1 MKHDHVNHSKRAKT
15 RMAKLQLDLIG
26 WQGGAGDFFKPTTA
40 WAEAESK
47 EIAPDILNTEVK
59 PVHTL
64 NRVYEN
70 TQHKDVSQTFLLPSC
85 WLKEFSMKVQ
95 KTTFFAQS
103 LSEIKNNSYYR
114 NKVKP
119 VMLSL

>member
-1 MKHDHVNHSKRAKT
+1 MKHDHSKRAKT
-15 RMAKLQLDLIG
+15 RMAKLQLDLVLIG

-47 EIAPDILNTEVK
+47 ETVPDILKVLEVK

-64 NRVYEN
+64 NRVYKN

>member
-1 MKHDHVNHSKRAKT
+1 MRAKT
-15 RMAKLQLDLIG
+15 RMAKLQLDLVLKLIG

-47 EIAPDILNTEVK
+47 ETVPDILKVLEVK

>member
-1 MKHDHVNHSKRAKT
+1 MKHDHSKRAKT
-15 RMAKLQLDLIG
+15 RMAKLQLDLVLIG

-47 EIAPDILNTEVK
+47 ETVPDILKVLAVK

-70 TQHKDVSQTFLLPSC
+70 SQHKDVSQTFLLPSC

-114 NKVKP
+114 HKVKP

>member
-1 MKHDHVNHSKRAKT
+1 
-15 RMAKLQLDLIG
+15 MAKLQLDLVLKLIG
-26 WQGGAGDFFKPTTA
+26 SQGGAEDFFEPTTA

-47 EIAPDILNTEVK
+47 ETVPDILKVLDVK

-70 TQHKDVSQTFLLPSC
+70 TQHEDVSQTFLLPSY

-95 KTTFFAQS
+95 KTTFFA
-103 LSEIKNNSYYR
+103 
-114 NKVKP
+114 
-119 VMLSL
+119 